1 MIARN
6 KLFILPTDRCGL
18 NCAFCSYAESRKE
31 HSFPEIDINKG
42 HAKESIES
50 LVNGA
55 QAVVFSGGGEPLLNM
70 NMLKETM
77 NMEENKRFIITTGI
91 GKSLE
96 KLEEDFE
103 TINAICKEKNS
114 TCAIRIS
121 LDHFHADQ
129 INYEEK
135 LSKIIK
141 WFADNKWEAC
151 NRCFFRTT
159 FVDKEFVDNVLR
171 TIAEKEK
178 WEYKLIDESAIVT
191 KAMINGK
198 EFRIVMRP
206 TINPEKFKVT
216 DKYNLKEYLDVM
228 DSLNKNSKFFLGKP
242 QGCRVCRGCFGKE
255 DNGQCD
261 LMDDLDVTITA
272 KGDVYLYGAE
282 LSVLGNIYEEHVTF
296 DLIKERMR
304 LIPEYEIL
312 QKYTIREVIESLL
325 QDEKIGPLVEKVNY
339 PYAIMRNLL
348 KEHEKEL
355 KTILNQ
361 LNNEK

>member
-18 NCAFCSYAESRKE
+18 NCAFCSYAESRRE
-31 HSFPEIDINKG
+31 NSFPEININKG
-42 HAKESIES
+42 YAKESLKA

-70 NMLKETM
+70 EMLKETM
-77 NMEENKRFIITTGI
+77 NMQTGKRFIITTGI

-96 KLEEDFE
+96 KLEKDFDS
-103 TINAICKEKNS
+103 INSICKKNNS

-135 LSKIIK
+135 LSQIIK
-141 WFADNKWEAC
+141 WFADEKWDAC
-151 NRCFFRTT
+151 NNCFFRTT
-159 FVDKEFVDNVLR
+159 FVDKEFVNKIF
-171 TIAEKEK
+171 TKITENEN
-178 WEYKLIDESAIVT
+178 WNYKLIDESAIVS
-191 KAMINGK
+191 KALINGK

-206 TINPEKFKVT
+206 TINPEKFKVE
-216 DKYNLKEYLDVM
+216 DKYNLREYLDVM
-228 DSLNKNSKFFLGKP
+228 DSFNKNSEYYLGKP
-242 QGCRVCRGCFGKE
+242 QGCRVCRGCFGKN

-282 LSVLGNIYEEHVTF
+282 LSVLGNIYDEIVTF
-296 DLIKERMR
+296 DLIKERMK

-312 QKYTIREVIESLL
+312 QKHTIREVIEKLL
-325 QDEKIGPLVEKVNY
+325 QNERIGPLVEKVNY

-348 KEHEKEL
+348 KEHENEL
-355 KTILNQ
+355 KLILNE
-361 LNNEK
+361 LKDKN